1 VGVILPHQIIGCDVM
16 IAISIKNASRIYE
29 KDHIKITALKNVS
42 QEFELGKIYVITG
55 NSGSGKSTLIQN
67 LGLLDNL
74 TSGEITIK
82 GKNVSTLAE
91 DEKANIRKNKIGFVF
106 QSYYL
111 NPYMKSYEN
120 VMLPLYLD
128 KELSNSKRKKIAL
141 SLLEKVGLKDRAN
154 HLPSELSGGEQQRVA
169 LARALANNPS
179 IILADEPTGNLDKEN
194 EKKILEIFEL
204 LKKQDKCIIIVSHN
218 SEVTKYADYVLE
230 MKQGTLGVK
239 YENK

>member
-1 VGVILPHQIIGCDVM
+1 M